1 MTELDWKSG
10 EWRRIRRVRSMA
22 GHSDTQD
29 SLDLREHD
37 GGRADVIRQTA
48 GLSTYFDVSSPA
60 SEQAD
65 QGTEHRNTRSPAL
78 TRMIEAEIIPRLL
91 LSHRH
96 SAVTHPAGG
105 HAHTVHWGGRG
116 DLAFREDMGSTIG
129 EDSITDFARILVKES
144 ESSAWCYIQDLCA
157 QGVPPERIFI
167 DVLTPVARRLGVG
180 WEDDLYDFAEV
191 TIGLCRLHEI
201 MRRIGF
207 AYSHGTSTFDYGSN
221 IVLCAIDER
230 HLFGIQMVGE
240 FFRRA
245 GWNVWPEIILSTD
258 EAVDLVSSEHFDVI
272 GFTASCDATLS
283 AIESAIGNVRQLST
297 NPGIRVLVGGNAF
310 LKDPTAVSR
319 VGADTSAE
327 DGVQAV
333 TRAEALLGRA
343 VRTN

>member
-1 MTELDWKSG
+1 
-10 EWRRIRRVRSMA
+10 MA

-29 SLDLREHD
+29 SLELREHD

-65 QGTEHRNTRSPAL
+65 QDTEHRKTRSPAL

-105 HAHTVHWGGRG
+105 HPHTVPWDGRG
-116 DLAFREDMGSTIG
+116 DLAFREDMGSTIS
-129 EDSITDFARILVKES
+129 EDSITDFARILVKEN

-191 TIGLCRLHEI
+191 TIG
-201 MRRIGF
+201 
-207 AYSHGTSTFDYGSN
+207 
-221 IVLCAIDER
+221 
-230 HLFGIQMVGE
+230 
-240 FFRRA
+240 
-245 GWNVWPEIILSTD
+245 
-258 EAVDLVSSEHFDVI
+258 
-272 GFTASCDATLS
+272 
-283 AIESAIGNVRQLST
+283 
-297 NPGIRVLVGGNAF
+297 
-310 LKDPTAVSR
+310 
-319 VGADTSAE
+319 
-327 DGVQAV
+327 
-333 TRAEALLGRA
+333 
-343 VRTN
+343 